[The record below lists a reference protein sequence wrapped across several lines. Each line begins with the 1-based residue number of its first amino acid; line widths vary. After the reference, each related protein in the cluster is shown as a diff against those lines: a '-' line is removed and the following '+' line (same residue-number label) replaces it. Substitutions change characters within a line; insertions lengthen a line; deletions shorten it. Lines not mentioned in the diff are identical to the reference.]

1 MAQKVDLNLGAS
13 VSGLDLLMRM
23 KFGGHIGHFFYL
35 NPGDNKEETIP
46 MRSEVQIRNRE
57 FLGCTPERLF
67 RVGGYGNDRMVASE
81 ALAGTRIR
89 GQTPSADN
97 ELLQELLSSKKDMLE
112 NQITGQFIQKALL
125 ELEENGWLE
134 KSRDNLLKS
143 YDDLGD
149 TNQKEGGSGT
159 RQRYFVRRLR
169 NLQVSRFGNC
179 VQFQPST
186 LNYNMFLSAY
196 MPNV

>member
-1 MAQKVDLNLGAS
+1 
-13 VSGLDLLMRM
+13 
-23 KFGGHIGHFFYL
+23 
-35 NPGDNKEETIP
+35 
-46 MRSEVQIRNRE
+46 
-57 FLGCTPERLF
+57 
-67 RVGGYGNDRMVASE
+67 MVASE

-134 KSRDNLLKS
+134 KSKDNLLKS
-143 YDDLGD
+143 YDDVGD